1 MLSGVTGITVFGD
14 IMLDTYVTCKDIKVS
29 PEAPVLT
36 AQPTRQ
42 IGNACG
48 GAANVAANI
57 CSLDGRRTHVNL
69 VGIVGA
75 DLAGQCL
82 LQTYLPQAD
91 IHTAHIKKLD
101 HWITTQKTR
110 YIDSNHRHLFRLDQE
125 APPVLPI
132 EGINFLR
139 SQLDSLLETSKTLVI
154 SDYNKS
160 TCPTGLIE
168 SAIDKYKEADRFVV
182 VNGKPAHLKHY
193 VGASVIIFNRKE
205 ALEACQEPEGA
216 YIEDVGDRLRGMT
229 GAEHIV
235 ITLGAE
241 GLCCVSKDATF
252 VIPAVPTTV
261 ADVTGAGDTVTATI
275 ALWGCCDR
283 AALNAAVRK
292 ASLVVGQFGTTIC
305 GG

>member
-1 MLSGVTGITVFGD
+1 MITGITVFGD
-14 IMLDTYVTCKDIKVS
+14 IMLDTYVTCKNIKVS

-36 AQPTRQ
+36 AQFTTQ

-75 DLAGQCL
+75 DLAGQRL
-82 LQTYLPQAD
+82 LQTDLPMAEV
-91 IHTAHIKKLD
+91 HTEHIKQLK

-125 APPVLPI
+125 APPMLPE
-132 EGINFLR
+132 EGLLFLR
-139 SQLDSLLETSKTLVI
+139 AQLDKLLATSKTLVI

-168 SAIDKYKEADRFVV
+168 SAIDKYREADRFVV
-182 VNGKPAHLKHY
+182 VNGKPSHLKHY
-193 VGASVIIFNRKE
+193 AGASVIIFNEKE
-205 ALEACQEPEGA
+205 ALEACHEPEGA
-216 YIEDVGDRLRGMT
+216 YIEDVGDRLRCMT
-229 GAEHIV
+229 GAEHII
-235 ITLGAE
+235 ITRGSK
-241 GLCCVSKDATF
+241 GLCCVSKDTTIA
-252 VIPAVPTTV
+252 IPAVPTNV

-275 ALWGCCDR
+275 ALWGCCDQ
-283 AALNAAVRK
+283 AALKAAVRK